1 MLGRCMF
8 SDVIQCR
15 RVQPLVMLVIVADYV
30 STDTWL
36 TIEPMIQSILASGLD
51 VIAMV
56 KSLKLRYYING
67 KGF

>member
-1 MLGRCMF
+1 
-8 SDVIQCR
+8 
-15 RVQPLVMLVIVADYV
+15 MLVIVADYV